1 MWSWNSF
8 TCWLT
13 VVHSNV
19 SMKGFMDFS
28 ASVFVGRNVNF
39 KNMACLISHLLFT
52 DAITWDVL
60 SEVHLNENET
70 TSSGRIYIKT
80 IFLELAQM
88 MGLPK
93 QYEKICDPTLQHAF
107 EGLFPRDNP
116 AVIRFAINFFT
127 LIGLGGLTVNLLNRR
142 DSKRNQFGIYK
153 MLTRLRPATNRLTAN
168 AYTSTIATSEPARPK
183 MLTKVPGPRTNELKK
198 QMEKHSSIVS
208 VRCFVDFEKCYGN
221 YLIDADGNQMLDI
234 FTMISSLPLGYNHP
248 DLVAATKTPEFITA
262 AVSRPALGSYPRI
275 DWGKHLENSLTAIAP
290 KGLTANQTMLCG
302 SSSNENAIKT
312 AFIWYQTQKRGG
324 APPDEEH
331 NRTSMLQIPP
341 GSPQLSVMG
350 FHGGLHGR
358 TLALLSVTHSKPI
371 HKVDMPVLD
380 YPIGDYP
387 RYKYPLEENKEY
399 NDKQDRDCLADVE
412 EKIEIWKKKG
422 NDVAAVIVE
431 PIQSEGGDHYG
442 SPAFFQ
448 GLRNITKKH
457 GIVFIVDEVQTGG
470 GTTGE
475 WWAHTHWNLD
485 SPPDIVSFSKKLI
498 TGGYYYAEHLRI
510 KEPQRIYNTWC
521 GDPTKV
527 LLLEAAVKAIKR
539 DGLIEKNREVGKV
552 FQTEL
557 KQLQSDFPDLLS
569 RARGIS
575 TFAAVDLPTMALRDK
590 LIAEATNNGLH
601 CGGCGEKSL
610 RFRPSLVYEKK
621 HVDLTFELLRKTLKS
636 L

>member
-1 MWSWNSF
+1 MLVRLRS
-8 TCWLT
+8 
-13 VVHSNV
+13 
-19 SMKGFMDFS
+19 K
-28 ASVFVGRNVNF
+28 A
-39 KNMACLISHLLFT
+39 A
-52 DAITWDVL
+52 
-60 SEVHLNENET
+60 
-70 TSSGRIYIKT
+70 
-80 IFLELAQM
+80 
-88 MGLPK
+88 
-93 QYEKICDPTLQHAF
+93 
-107 EGLFPRDNP
+107 
-116 AVIRFAINFFT
+116 
-127 LIGLGGLTVNLLNRR
+127 GLGLSTVR
-142 DSKRNQFGIYK
+142 GHH
-153 MLTRLRPATNRLTAN
+153 ATA
-168 AYTSTIATSEPARPK
+168 SIATEEPAGPK
-183 MLTKVPGPRTNELKK
+183 MLTTCPGPKTNAQKK
-198 QMEKHSSIVS
+198 LMEKHSSIVS
-208 VRCFVDFEKCYGN
+208 IRCFVDFEKSFGN
-221 YLIDADGNQMLDI
+221 YLVDADGNTMLDI

-248 DLVAATKTPEFITA
+248 ALVAATQRPDFITA

-275 DWGKHLENSLTAIAP
+275 DWHRHLDGALTSIAP

-331 NRTSMLQIPP
+331 NKSCMLQVLP
-341 GSPQLSVMG
+341 GSPKLSVMG

-380 YPIGDYP
+380 YPIGNYP
-387 RYKYPLEENKEY
+387 RYKYPLAENKEY
-399 NDKQDRDCLADVE
+399 NAKQDRDCLADAE
-412 EKIEIWKKKG
+412 EKINIWKKKG

-442 SPAFFQ
+442 SPQFFQ
-448 GLRNITKKH
+448 GLRDLTKKY

-475 WWAHTHWNLD
+475 WWAHSHWNLD

-527 LLLEAAVKAIKR
+527 LLLEAAVKVIKENK
-539 DGLIEKNREVGKV
+539 LIEKNREVGKL
-552 FQTEL
+552 FQKEL
-557 KQLQSDFPDLLS
+557 LQLQNDFPELLS
-569 RARGIS
+569 RARGLS
-575 TFAAVDLPTMALRDK
+575 TFAAIDLPTMALRDK
-590 LIAEATNNGLH
+590 AIAKATNNGLH
-601 CGGCGEKSL
+601 CGGCGERSL

-621 HVDLTFELLRKTLKS
+621 HLDLTFELLRKTLKD